1 MKEPKNH
8 FYLYLVLI
16 LIGSSI
22 PGDTVPSFV
31 GLTWDKLLHVIE
43 YGIMGFLGYRAYH
56 TEIRSPIYSLIT
68 FGLLFGVL
76 DETWQSFIPGRFSS
90 HYDIIADLIGV
101 ICGVFAGTLI
111 YKDSK

>member
-8 FYLYLVLI
+8 FYFYLVLI
-16 LIGSSI
+16 LIGSSM

-43 YGIMGFLGYRAYH
+43 YGIMGFLAYRAYH
-56 TEIRSPIYSLIT
+56 TEIKSPIYSLII
-68 FGLLFGVL
+68 FGVLFGAL

-101 ICGVFAGTLI
+101 ICGVFAGALI

>member
-43 YGIMGFLGYRAYH
+43 YGIMGFLAYRAYH
-56 TEIRSPIYSLIT
+56 TEIKSPIYSLII
-68 FGLLFGVL
+68 FGVLFGAL

-101 ICGVFAGTLI
+101 ICGVFAGALI

>member
-8 FYLYLVLI
+8 FYFYLVLI
-16 LIGSSI
+16 LIVSSI

-31 GLTWDKLLHVIE
+31 GLTWDKLLHLIE
-43 YGIMGFLGYRAYH
+43 YGIMGFLGYRAYY
-56 TEIRSPIYSLIT
+56 TKIRSPIYSLII

-101 ICGVFAGTLI
+101 ICGVFTGTLI
-111 YKDSK
+111 YKDS

>member
-1 MKEPKNH
+1 MKEPKIH
-8 FYLYLVLI
+8 FYFYLVLI

-31 GLTWDKLLHVIE
+31 GLTWDKLLHLIE
-43 YGIMGFLGYRAYH
+43 YGIMGFLGYRAYY
-56 TEIRSPIYSLIT
+56 TEIRSPIYSLII

-101 ICGVFAGTLI
+101 IFGVFTGTLI
-111 YKDSK
+111 YKDS

>member
-1 MKEPKNH
+1 MKEPKIH
-8 FYLYLVLI
+8 FYFYLVLI

-31 GLTWDKLLHVIE
+31 GLTWDKLLHLIE
-43 YGIMGFLGYRAYH
+43 YGIMGFLGYRAYY
-56 TEIRSPIYSLIT
+56 TEIRSPIYSLII

-101 ICGVFAGTLI
+101 ICGVFAGALI

>member
-1 MKEPKNH
+1 MKEPKIH
-8 FYLYLVLI
+8 FYFYLVFI

-31 GLTWDKLLHVIE
+31 GLTWDKLLHLIE
-43 YGIMGFLGYRAYH
+43 YGIMGFLGYRAYY
-56 TEIRSPIYSLIT
+56 TQIRSHIYSLII
-68 FGLLFGVL
+68 FGLLFVVL

-101 ICGVFAGTLI
+101 ICGVFTGTLI
-111 YKDSK
+111 YKDS

>member
-8 FYLYLVLI
+8 FYFYLVLI

-43 YGIMGFLGYRAYH
+43 YGIMGFLAYRAYH
-56 TEIRSPIYSLIT
+56 TEIKSPIYSLII
-68 FGLLFGVL
+68 FGVLFGAL

-101 ICGVFAGTLI
+101 ICGVFAGALI